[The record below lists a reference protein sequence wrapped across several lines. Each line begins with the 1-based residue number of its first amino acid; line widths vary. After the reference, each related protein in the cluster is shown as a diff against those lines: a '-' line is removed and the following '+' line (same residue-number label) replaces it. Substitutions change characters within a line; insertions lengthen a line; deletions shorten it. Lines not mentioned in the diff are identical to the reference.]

1 MKKTI
6 LSLAVAASLLSNSFG
21 NISITNW
28 GSDQLTQSFS
38 DWTSA
43 TPASNSL
50 TLVGTEGQQ
59 YFGDLT
65 TPVSITSISPV
76 LQIQVTGVFTGVTTG
91 GFSIELFDADGDS
104 RQYNGFFTEFTP
116 SVSSTVTANFA
127 VETGVFNPTVTGVSF
142 VASGAGTASANIQLT
157 NLTAVPEPST
167 YALMALGCLVLFFIA
182 RRRKAQQA

>member
-6 LSLAVAASLLSNSFG
+6 LTIAATVSVMATSFA

-28 GSDQLTQSFS
+28 GSAQLTESFS

-43 TPASNSL
+43 TPSSNSL

-59 YFGDLT
+59 YFGSLT
-65 TPVSITSISPV
+65 TPVSISSISPV
-76 LQIQVTGVFTGVTTG
+76 LQIEVTGIFTGATTG

-104 RQYNGFFTEFTP
+104 RQYNGFFTNFTP

-127 VETGVFNPTVTGVSF
+127 TETGIFNPTVASLSF
-142 VASGAGTASANIQLT
+142 VVLGAGSASANIQLS

-167 YALMALGCLVLFFIA
+167 YALMALGGLVLFFMV
-182 RRRKAQQA
+182 RRRKVQA